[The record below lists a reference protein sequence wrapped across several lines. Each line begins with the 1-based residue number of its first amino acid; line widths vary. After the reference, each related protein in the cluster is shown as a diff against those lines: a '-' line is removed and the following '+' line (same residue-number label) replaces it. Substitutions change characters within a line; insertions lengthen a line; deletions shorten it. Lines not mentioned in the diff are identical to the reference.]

1 MKHCKSIVALKDQV
15 IGWHQQYKTI
25 AFVPTMGNLHQ
36 GHLSLVQKAQELAD
50 RVIVSIFVN
59 PSQFDDALDLLSY
72 PRTLEADIIQL
83 NKINCDLVFTPEV
96 AVMYPLGME
105 GHSTVLVPGM
115 DDELCGNSRPGHFKG
130 VSMMVSKL
138 FNVVQADIAIFG
150 EKDYQQLLIIKKM
163 VSDLNLPIE
172 VIGCRTFRDNTGLAM
187 SSRNRYFTDYELK
200 NAHILYLT
208 LIELKDY
215 LEQGNQNFK
224 RLQQQAIEKL
234 KLAGFRPEYVEIRR
248 IDNLYPVSSI
258 DDVNLIIMAAGHLGK
273 VRLIDNV
280 ICDLA

>member
-1 MKHCKSIVALKDQV
+1 
-15 IGWHQQYKTI
+15 
-25 AFVPTMGNLHQ
+25 
-36 GHLSLVQKAQELAD
+36 
-50 RVIVSIFVN
+50 
-59 PSQFDDALDLLSY
+59 
-72 PRTLEADIIQL
+72 
-83 NKINCDLVFTPEV
+83 
-96 AVMYPLGME
+96 
-105 GHSTVLVPGM
+105 
-115 DDELCGNSRPGHFKG
+115 
-130 VSMMVSKL
+130 MMVSKL